1 MSDTELRGMG
11 VVGARVVVLATGGTI
26 AQNGERQATLGVEA
40 LLHASGLDGVT
51 EAHQILQL
59 TSPNVRPSHWI
70 SIADAVSSA
79 VERDEVNG
87 VVVTHGTDT
96 IEETAFFVELTCPTD
111 KPIIFTGAMRPAHSL
126 ESDGPENLRNAVALC
141 RFPSARS
148 KGVLVV
154 FGGEVHAARD
164 LTKRD
169 SQKLSAFDSPN
180 IGAVGTISGQFDR
193 EHVLSPLPHF
203 PVPSALPEVPIIYGY
218 AGQDA
223 SLAEFVKRARYPGI
237 VIAGTGGGS
246 IADDVLPLL
255 AGMAR
260 DGILIVR
267 SSRTGAG
274 RVDRNGEVDDDAA
287 GFIAAGTLNPHKA
300 RVLLMLCLTT
310 GLGAAQTQGMFE
322 DCSAETEASSP
333 ICRPYWRD

>member
-1 MSDTELRGMG
+1 MSDMEPTAI
-11 VVGARVVVLATGGTI
+11 GATGGRVVVLATGGTI
-26 AQNGERQATLGVEA
+26 AQNGQRQATLGVEA
-40 LLHASGLDGVT
+40 LLRSSGLDGVT

-70 SIADAVSSA
+70 SIANAVLSA
-79 VERDEVNG
+79 IERDDVDG

-96 IEETAFFVELTCPTD
+96 IEETALFVELTCPTE
-111 KPIIFTGAMRPAHSL
+111 KPIVFTGAMRPAHSP

-141 RFPSARS
+141 RSPSARS

-154 FGGEVHAARD
+154 FSGEVHAARD

-180 IGAVGTISGQFDR
+180 IGAVGTISFGQFDR
-193 EHVLSPLPHF
+193 DSALLPLPHF
-203 PVPSALPEVPIIYGY
+203 PTPSVLPEVHIIYGY

-223 SLAEFVKRARYPGI
+223 SLAEFVKHAQYPGL
-237 VIAGTGGGS
+237 VIAGTGSGS
-246 IADDVLPLL
+246 VPDNLLPLL

-260 DGILIVR
+260 DGVLIVR

-300 RVLLMLCLTT
+300 RVLLMLCLAS
-310 GLGAAQTQGMFE
+310 GLNAAETQKMFE
-322 DCSAETEASSP
+322 DCSTETPASSS
-333 ICRPYWRD
+333 IRG